1 RRAADGRGRSY
12 WKPKLIRAGN
22 TQRCRRWS
30 LVWFVLWSVVSRSG
44 GTLERGR
51 RSPSVEATEM
61 PPKKPKDAT
70 ANISSSLESEDIS
83 LETTVPT
90 EDISSSDEKNGSRKV
105 TKQLLERKELL
116 HNLQLLKIELS
127 QKNLIIDN
135 LKVEHLTKIEELE
148 EQLNDALHQKQV
160 LALRLDSQ
168 LKLQQDENRKQ
179 QALRKQEMDSI
190 LLRQKQL
197 EETNR
202 QLCDRAGDIR
212 RSLRDVEL
220 TEERY
225 SELREVPEDRLS
237 IPEYVAVRFYEVVT
251 PLKAQV
257 TELQVKKNSL
267 IDDLDSHRSQIKS
280 LMESYEEERRARSEL
295 EIRCQRLTLELA
307 DTKQLIQEGDYK
319 RQNYDKVKRERDGYE
334 TEVRE
339 LRKKLEMMDLTQTA
353 LTKERND
360 LSKEV
365 STLQQSVTLL
375 QKDKDYLN
383 RQNMELNVRCA
394 HEEDRL
400 ERLQIQLEDTKKAR
414 EEAYDKYVA
423 SRDHYKT
430 EYENKLRDE
439 LEHIRMKTSHEIEC
453 LQRAS
458 KEMYEREN
466 RNLRETRDNA
476 VLEKDRAMSSE
487 RDMQARYDQLLEQ
500 FSALFIYLMMGMS
513 GLRQL
518 QLTSDSRMSELQN
531 QMKLKAFEVERAQMV
546 QEETAKHLSLC
557 QIECE
562 KHQKK
567 LEAVVLD
574 GAPSLQAAQS
584 HCSLTQCWG
593 PYTLLA
599 KTWVW
604 VLTKEFYA
612 LQASS
617 EKRIAE
623 LQSQSGE
630 QEKRLEIYEKLE
642 KELDDVTMQAAE
654 MENEDEAE
662 RVLFSYGYGANVPTT
677 AKRRLKQS
685 VHLARRVLQLEKQNT
700 LLRRDLERRSAH
712 AEQITEELQTANQ
725 LLQQSQQPQ
734 SYLIETVRQRDTH
747 IQSLKEHLSQL
758 EEEVSMLKKEKSA
771 LLQVKN
777 NMAADLE
784 RLLSHREEL
793 SVMKQVLV
801 SMRSRQHGDPLSI
814 PEPEIVRTG
823 TVVHLPRGSNK
834 NTRDEEQYQL
844 RPKPTVFTNKEAPEW
859 YRKLKVKPK

>member
-1 RRAADGRGRSY
+1 MHR
-12 WKPKLIRAGN
+12 KL
-22 TQRCRRWS
+22 Q
-30 LVWFVLWSVVSRSG
+30 
-44 GTLERGR
+44 
-51 RSPSVEATEM
+51 
-61 PPKKPKDAT
+61 KKDAT

-116 HNLQLLKIELS
+116 HNVQLLKIEMS

-135 LKVEHLTKIEELE
+135 LKVEHLTKWTDLF
-148 EQLNDALHQKQV
+148 EQLNEALHQKQV

-212 RSLRDVEL
+212 RSLRDIEL
-220 TEERY
+220 SEERY
-225 SELREVPEDRLS
+225 SELRELPEDKLS

-251 PLKAQV
+251 PLRVQV

-267 IDDLDSHRSQIKS
+267 SDDLDSHRIQIRS

-295 EIRCQRLTLELA
+295 EIRCQRVTLELA

-375 QKDKDYLN
+375 QKDKEYLN

-400 ERLQIQLEDTKKAR
+400 ERLQTQLEDTKKAR

-439 LEHIRMKTSHEIEC
+439 LEHIRTKTSHEIQS
-453 LQRAS
+453 LQRTS

-466 RNLRETRDNA
+466 RNLREARDNA
-476 VLEKDRAMSSE
+476 VLEKERAASAE
-487 RDMQARYDQLLEQ
+487 RDIQARYDQLLEQ
-500 FSALFIYLMMGMS
+500 
-513 GLRQL
+513 LRQL
-518 QLTSDSRMSELQN
+518 QLNSDSRVSELQN

-546 QEETAKHLSLC
+546 QEETAKNLSLC

-567 LEAVVLD
+567 LE
-574 GAPSLQAAQS
+574 
-584 HCSLTQCWG
+584 
-593 PYTLLA
+593 
-599 KTWVW
+599 

-623 LQSQSGE
+623 LHSLSVE

-712 AEQITEELQTANQ
+712 TEQISEELQTANQ
-725 LLQQSQQPQ
+725 LLQQSQQPY
-734 SYLIETVRQRDTH
+734 SFLIETVRQRDMQ
-747 IQSLKEHLSQL
+747 IQSLKERLSQL
-758 EEEVSMLKKEKSA
+758 EEEYKPGMLCFS
-771 LLQVKN
+771 
-777 NMAADLE
+777 
-784 RLLSHREEL
+784 
-793 SVMKQVLV
+793 
-801 SMRSRQHGDPLSI
+801 
-814 PEPEIVRTG
+814 
-823 TVVHLPRGSNK
+823 
-834 NTRDEEQYQL
+834 
-844 RPKPTVFTNKEAPEW
+844 
-859 YRKLKVKPK
+859 